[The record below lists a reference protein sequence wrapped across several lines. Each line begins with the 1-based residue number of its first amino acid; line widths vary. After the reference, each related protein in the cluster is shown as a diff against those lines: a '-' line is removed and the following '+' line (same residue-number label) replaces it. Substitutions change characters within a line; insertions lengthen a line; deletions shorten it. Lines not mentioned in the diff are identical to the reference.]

1 MAEALPL
8 IKKQLSIES
17 DKVNKQINIKAD
29 SIITLIDLLKKKEA
43 VDEEAKDMLTKVE
56 SSVTEIQELN
66 TSLHSTISN
75 KVEVKKKSN
84 LTFDTF
90 GVNVKEFQFLLASQF
105 DASVINCSQSSLLHA
120 SKYR

>member
-43 VDEEAKDMLTKVE
+43 VDEEAKDMLTNVE

-75 KVEVKKKSN
+75 K
-84 LTFDTF
+84 
-90 GVNVKEFQFLLASQF
+90 
-105 DASVINCSQSSLLHA
+105 DAAIDGCQG
-120 SKYR
+120 

>member
-43 VDEEAKDMLTKVE
+43 VDEEAKDMLTNIKSTQQLLR
-56 SSVTEIQELN
+56 SSN
-66 TSLHSTISN
+66 STLVFIPRYPTKLKSRRKQIS
-75 KVEVKKKSN
+75 
-84 LTFDTF
+84 
-90 GVNVKEFQFLLASQF
+90 
-105 DASVINCSQSSLLHA
+105 
-120 SKYR
+120 

>member
-43 VDEEAKDMLTKVE
+43 VDEEAKDMLTKM
-56 SSVTEIQELN
+56 
-66 TSLHSTISN
+66 
-75 KVEVKKKSN
+75 
-84 LTFDTF
+84 D
-90 GVNVKEFQFLLASQF
+90 LL
-105 DASVINCSQSSLLHA
+105 LLR
-120 SKYR
+120 SRN

>member
-1 MAEALPL
+1 MR
-8 IKKQLSIES
+8 
-17 DKVNKQINIKAD
+17 VNKQINIKAD

-43 VDEEAKDMLTKVE
+43 VDEEAKDMLTNVE

-90 GVNVKEFQFLLASQF
+90 GVNVKEFQFLPASQF